1 MRLARRLAGVHCVEV
16 QARRMRPGQR
26 GLLRVQLWWHRV
38 DQWRMHHQQQHR
50 HRVQLELLLRRLQRL
65 PVRQQVVLCCLAVAA
80 RRRRVVLRAKVL
92 VVKVARL
99 NRRAWPLVQW
109 CLVVVDQRRMR
120 VQRLPMRHDL
130 EVAAIVRCNQQ
141 QAKQPVRR

>member
-1 MRLARRLAGVHCVEV
+1 M
-16 QARRMRPGQR
+16 
-26 GLLRVQLWWHRV
+26 
-38 DQWRMHHQQQHR
+38 
-50 HRVQLELLLRRLQRL
+50 
-65 PVRQQVVLCCLAVAA
+65 
-80 RRRRVVLRAKVL
+80 LRAKVL

>member
-1 MRLARRLAGVHCVEV
+1 
-16 QARRMRPGQR
+16 
-26 GLLRVQLWWHRV
+26 
-38 DQWRMHHQQQHR
+38 
-50 HRVQLELLLRRLQRL
+50 
-65 PVRQQVVLCCLAVAA
+65 
-80 RRRRVVLRAKVL
+80 
-92 VVKVARL
+92 VKVARL

-130 EVAAIVRCNQQ
+130 EVAASVRRNQQ